1 MAVEQRHNKTAAKH
15 WTIAAAAPIIDKMI
29 DNSQSRTDA
38 LREFSVVA
46 RRLSYRAAAEELGLD
61 VTVLSRRISRLE
73 ERLGVR
79 LLNRTTRRVTLTDA
93 GAAFLARC
101 EDILGR
107 LTDAEAEVSRYAS
120 KPMGS
125 LRLAAPNVFGQRV
138 IAPILPAFMAAY
150 PDLRLDLTFSDR
162 MVDLVDSGIDAAI
175 RIGALQAGGDLIVR
189 RLTTNPRHVCA
200 APAYLDAHGVPEHPV
215 DLARHRILHFS
226 PLLDGESWR
235 LQGPAEMIEAR
246 FEPVLRSDN
255 VEALRYAALAG
266 QGVALLAD
274 FVAGED
280 LAAGRLVPLLPAWR
294 AAASDVSI
302 VYPSARFVPRKVRA
316 FVDFLVQHFEAPHS
330 S

>member
-1 MAVEQRHNKTAAKH
+1 VA
-15 WTIAAAAPIIDKMI
+15 
-29 DNSQSRTDA
+29 DNPQSRTDA
-38 LREFSVVA
+38 LREFSVVG

-79 LLNRTTRRVTLTDA
+79 LLHRTTRRVTLTEA

-107 LTDAEAEVSRYAS
+107 ISDAEAEVSRYAT
-120 KPMGS
+120 KPTGS
-125 LRLAAPNVFGQRV
+125 LRLAVPNVFGQRV

-162 MVDLVDSGIDAAI
+162 MVDLVDAGYDAAI

-189 RLTTNPRHVCA
+189 RLTANPRHVCA
-200 APAYLDAHGVPEHPV
+200 APAYLEALGVPVHPD
-215 DLARHRILHFS
+215 DLKRHRVLHFS

-235 LQGPAEMIEAR
+235 LLGPSGAIEAR

-255 VEALRYAALAG
+255 VEALRHAALAG
-266 QGVALLAD
+266 QGIALLAD
-274 FVAGED
+274 FVAGDD
-280 LAAGRLVPLLPAWR
+280 LAAGRLMPVLPA
-294 AAASDVSI
+294 
-302 VYPSARFVPRKVRA
+302 
-316 FVDFLVQHFEAPHS
+316 
-330 S
+330 